1 MHREIW
7 TRCDI
12 HVRARAQ
19 GVRRDRL
26 VISPTN
32 VRLTGYSIYYR
43 CVSLCLFVRCVR
55 TGQVFAWGHGGN
67 GRLGTGNREHQL
79 EPFQVVKEVD
89 VNIGWDLTDGH
100 VSCGDYHTLA
110 VTELG
115 RVYSWGCGA
124 MGQVGFTTHTCGN
137 VGNLVL

>member
-1 MHREIW
+1 MHRDLH
-7 TRCDI
+7 TRCGT
-12 HVRARAQ
+12 HTHTHTH
-19 GVRRDRL
+19 RL
-26 VISPTN
+26 VSPTSG
-32 VRLTGYSIYYR
+32 RLTGYSIYYR
-43 CVSLCLFVRCVR
+43 CVCHFVTLFIR

-89 VNIGWDLTDGH
+89 VNIGWDLTDGQ

-124 MGQVGFTTHTCGN
+124 MGQVSFTTHTCGIPLALACR
-137 VGNLVL
+137 VMTW